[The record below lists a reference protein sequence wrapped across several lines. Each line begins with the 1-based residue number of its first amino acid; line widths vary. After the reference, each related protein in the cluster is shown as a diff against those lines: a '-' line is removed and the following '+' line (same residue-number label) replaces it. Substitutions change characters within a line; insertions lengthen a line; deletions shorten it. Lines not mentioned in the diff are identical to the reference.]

1 MSEIYGEREGP
12 YRMTNMVLQ
21 TQENWGAIRR
31 VESGRRLILQKLPT
45 VANEQLA
52 GWLIEAVLRYS
63 GKPLA
68 VATLQGMPVLF
79 PIVLDQPLAYIASN
93 SPTMELL
100 AEGSSLQYVA
110 LRSSF

>member
-68 VATLQGMPVLF
+68 VATLQGMPVYFRLYW
-79 PIVLDQPLAYIASN
+79 INHSHTLC
-93 SPTMELL
+93 PTARLWN
-100 AEGSSLQYVA
+100 
-110 LRSSF
+110 F